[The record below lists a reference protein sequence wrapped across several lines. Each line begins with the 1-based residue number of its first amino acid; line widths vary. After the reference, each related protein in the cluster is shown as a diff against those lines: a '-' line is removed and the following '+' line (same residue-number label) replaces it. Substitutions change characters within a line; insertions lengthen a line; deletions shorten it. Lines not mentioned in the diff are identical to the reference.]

1 MLRKNVGPS
10 EDLNSIRTE
19 LEKVMA
25 KSSRKNLQDREFLY
39 PLALATYG
47 VDEVIGALDSM
58 ISFRTTM
65 WSKTSQFEDNF
76 AANFGA
82 AEAVM
87 VNSGSSADL
96 LIAFSLR
103 EKEFGGLEIGDEV
116 LAPAV
121 TWPTQ
126 IWSLVMAGFSVRL
139 VDVDPATMNISFEDL
154 EAKVGPRTRAIS
166 LVHLMGNTPD
176 MDRVMEL
183 ARKHSLVVIEDACEA
198 LGTKW
203 RDQPVGTFGLAASSS
218 FFFSHH
224 ITTMEGG
231 MISTD
236 SPALAEHF
244 RLLRAHG
251 WTRNL
256 RGHVDLAPGIDA
268 RYSFASWGF
277 NVRPTELNAAFG
289 LVQLERFGDYQAQRA
304 SAAAY
309 CLDRIKAHEGSLT
322 PMKVSPEAECS
333 WFAFPIMV
341 DVTAH
346 FARRDLINHLEKSG
360 VETRPIV
367 AGNLARQP
375 ATKKFKEIASGDL
388 PGADEVHNRG
398 FYIGLH
404 PIEFES
410 ELERVWD
417 VIDEYLST
425 RS

>member
-1 MLRKNVGPS
+1 MLEVNLNGH
-10 EDLNSIRTE
+10 DLDSIRAHVE
-19 LEKVMA
+19 SVMDGN
-25 KSSRKNLQDREFLY
+25 SRKNLQDRAFFY

-47 VDEVIGALDSM
+47 VDEVMGALDSM
-58 ISFRTTM
+58 TSFRTTM
-65 WSKTSQFEDNF
+65 WSKTSQFEDRF
-76 AANFGA
+76 AADFGS

-87 VNSGSSADL
+87 VNSGSSSDL
-96 LIAFSLR
+96 LIAFALR
-103 EKEFGGLEIGDEV
+103 EKEFGGLEVGDEV

-126 IWSLVMAGFSVRL
+126 IWSLVMAGFSVKL
-139 VDVDPATMNISFEDL
+139 VDVDHSTMNMSWADL
-154 EAKVGPRTRAIS
+154 ESKIGPRTRAIS
-166 LVHLMGNTPD
+166 LVHLMGNTPN
-176 MDRVMEL
+176 MDKIMEI
-183 ARKHSLVVIEDACEA
+183 ARKYDLVVIEDACEA
-198 LGTKW
+198 LGAKW
-203 RDQPVGTFGLAASSS
+203 RGQPVGTFGLASSSS

-231 MISTD
+231 MVATD
-236 SPALAEHF
+236 SPVLAEHF

-256 RGHVDLAPGIDA
+256 RRSAELAPGLDA

-289 LVQLERFGDYQAQRA
+289 LVQLERFAGFQSQREK
-304 SAAAY
+304 AANY
-309 CLDRIKAHEGSLT
+309 CLERIKVLRGSLT
-322 PMKVSPEAECS
+322 PMSVQMETKCS

-341 DVTAH
+341 DTE
-346 FARRDLINHLEKSG
+346 ARFSRSDLVGHLEKSG

-367 AGNLARQP
+367 AGNLAKQP
-375 ATKKFKEIASGDL
+375 ATKKMKEIVSGHL

-404 PIEFES
+404 PIEFDS

-417 VIDEYLST
+417 VIEDFT
-425 RS
+425 QTPR